1 MSVESLPEI
10 GNTVSPLVT
19 PRHSDQEIDSSFDTR
34 WAAWIERGRQHN
46 LAVRRRIR
54 VVLFVAVVIGI
65 LAALF
70 FVLAG
75 GAR

>member
-1 MSVESLPEI
+1 MSVESLPAI
-10 GNTVSPLVT
+10 RNTVSPPAT
-19 PRHSDQEIDSSFDTR
+19 PRQSDQKMDSSFDTR

-46 LAVRRRIR
+46 LAVQRRIR
-54 VVLFVAVVIGI
+54 VVLLAAVVIGI

-70 FVLAG
+70 FVLAR

>member
-1 MSVESLPEI
+1 MLVESLPAI
-10 GNTVSPLVT
+10 LNTGSPLT
-19 PRHSDQEIDSSFDTR
+19 IPRQSDRETDSSFDTR

-46 LAVRRRIR
+46 LVVQHRTR
-54 VVLFVAVVIGI
+54 VVLLAAVVIGI